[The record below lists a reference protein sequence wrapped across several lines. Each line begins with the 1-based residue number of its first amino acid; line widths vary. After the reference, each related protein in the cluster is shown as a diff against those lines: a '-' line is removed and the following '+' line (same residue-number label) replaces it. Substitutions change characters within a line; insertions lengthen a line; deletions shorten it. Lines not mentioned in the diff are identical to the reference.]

1 MSRIAKRSV
10 SIRGHRTSVSLEAPF
25 LEELEAI
32 ARRRKMSLAALIAE
46 VDARRD
52 EESNLSSE
60 LRLYVLHDLKAR
72 ASRTG

>member
-46 VDARRD
+46 LDARRD

-72 ASRTG
+72 ASRAC